1 MYGISYGLWLWDFIS
16 HGSDSAAGLRKSP
29 FWTTAMVLD
38 VMVPQVSTIF
48 KRLGFQQAPNGSWWN
63 SWVHHMMLDSDCTFQ
78 SLGYRHVLLQDIFRL
93 GLKRNPMY
101 HLWDDDTFPIFVL
114 QWLDMESWETG
125 DAFTSSCIPKPL
137 QYLKGPEKRSKT
149 IQWWALRL

>member
-1 MYGISYGLWLWDFIS
+1 MSWYPK
-16 HGSDSAAGLRKSP
+16 SAP
-29 FWTTAMVLD
+29 F
-38 VMVPQVSTIF
+38 S
-48 KRLGFQQAPNGSWWN
+48 KG
-63 SWVHHMMLDSDCTFQ
+63 LDSNKPQMGVDKILEFT
-78 SLGYRHVLLQDIFRL
+78 SLGYRHGLLQDIFRL

-137 QYLKGPEKRSKT
+137 QYLKGPKKRSKT
-149 IQWWALRL
+149 IRALRL